1 MLMSMTGFAR
11 RSGEAMDLRW
21 VCEVKSLNG
30 RGLDIR
36 CRLPPSFDALEAAV
50 RTLVQE
56 RFARGTIHV
65 NLSLERVNGGAQLRL
80 NREILDQ
87 VLRIAAELESLR
99 GVAPARL
106 DGLLALKGVLDI
118 GEAHDGEKEL
128 ALREAALLQGT
139 ADTLD
144 GLKSARKSEGGHLS
158 KVIEGHIGRIAQL
171 SSDARRLVAGLH
183 DTIRG
188 RIKTQVA
195 TLLEAS
201 NNTLDPAR
209 LAQETALIF
218 ARGDVTEELD
228 RLDAHVAQ
236 ARQLAASGEPAG
248 RRFEF
253 LAQEFNRE
261 ANTLCSKSI
270 SVELTRLGLD
280 LKTVIDQF
288 REQIQNVE

>member
-11 RSGEAMDLRW
+11 RTGEIRDLRW
-21 VCEVKSLNG
+21 ACEVKSLNG

-36 CRLPPSFDALEAAV
+36 CRLPPSFDALEAPA
-50 RTLVQE
+50 RTLAQE
-56 RFARGTIHV
+56 RFARGTIHI
-65 NLSLERVNGGAQLRL
+65 NLSLERVSGGPELRL
-80 NREILDQ
+80 NRAVLDQ
-87 VLRIAAELESLR
+87 VLRIAAELEHLP
-99 GVAPARL
+99 GVTPARL
-106 DGLLALKGVLDI
+106 DGLLGLKGVLDI
-118 GEAHDGEKEL
+118 AEPAEDQQGV
-128 ALREAALLQGT
+128 ALREAGLLQGV
-139 ADTLD
+139 ADALD
-144 GLKSARKSEGGHLS
+144 SLKAARKAEGTHLS
-158 KVIEGHIGRIAQL
+158 SIIEGHIARIAQL
-171 SSDARRLVAGLH
+171 AGKARRLAGGLQE
-183 DTIRG
+183 TIRT

-195 TLLEAS
+195 ALLEAQ
-201 NNTLDPAR
+201 TPLDPAR

-218 ARGDVTEELD
+218 ARGDITEELD

-236 ARQLAASGEPAG
+236 ARELASSGEPTG

-270 SVELTRLGLD
+270 SVELTRVGLD